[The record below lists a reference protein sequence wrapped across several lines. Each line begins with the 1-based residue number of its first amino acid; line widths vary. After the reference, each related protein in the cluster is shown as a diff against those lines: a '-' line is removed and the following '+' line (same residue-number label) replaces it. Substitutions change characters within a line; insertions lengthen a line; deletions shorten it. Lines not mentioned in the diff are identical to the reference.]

1 MKRYIKLEVEV
12 PDDTTDNE
20 ISCSVERTVR
30 QITSWHNPEVIDIS
44 DVPFEDL

>member
-1 MKRYIKLEVEV
+1 MKRYIKLVVEV

-20 ISCSVERTVR
+20 ILCSIEKAVG
-30 QITSWHNPEVIDIS
+30 QITSWHNPEVMDIS